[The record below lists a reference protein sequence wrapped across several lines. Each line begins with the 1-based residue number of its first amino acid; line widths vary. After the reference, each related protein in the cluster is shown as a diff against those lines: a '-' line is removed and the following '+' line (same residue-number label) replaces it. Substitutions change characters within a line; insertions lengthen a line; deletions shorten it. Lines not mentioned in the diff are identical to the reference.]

1 MKIRKK
7 LGHEAIMEKTEKL
20 LLEQGYGGFNFSI
33 LSKHLNIGRS
43 TLYEY
48 YASKDELVAA
58 YMTELMESYTEELT
72 LITAESDA
80 ETQLVDLIK
89 LMIKYAHIHDVLQMI
104 PLMQS
109 DSKPVQ
115 KVKADFIEDH
125 LVIINH
131 IIDIV
136 EFGKEQAVIR
146 EEIPTNILVN
156 LLFNTINKPSSNEMD
171 LDTWADWVWEIIAN
185 GVKPE
190 K

>member
-7 LGHEAIMEKTEKL
+7 LEHQTLMEKTEKL

-48 YASKDELVAA
+48 YASKDELVAE
-58 YMTELMESYTEELT
+58 YMTELMANYTKELT
-72 LITAESDA
+72 LITEESDA
-80 ETQLVDLIK
+80 ETQLTQLIQ

-115 KVKADFIEDH
+115 KVKDDFVEDH

-136 EFGKEQAVIR
+136 ELGKEQAVIR
-146 EEIPTNILVN
+146 EEIPTTILVN
-156 LLFNTINKPSSNEMD
+156 LLFNTINKPSSIDMD
-171 LDTWADWVWEIIAN
+171 LNTWADWVWEIISN
-185 GVKPE
+185 GVTPQN
-190 K
+190 